1 MSHEIY
7 RHPTP
12 FAAEMHIPWPAGRCR
27 QALNPFA
34 GRIDCANLGDTGK
47 KQKTEQA
54 SGEKN
59 MSRFLAASLLASGI
73 ALSGAAVSAQDWS
86 GMYVGVY
93 YGSDI
98 GNALGSNLVGL
109 QGGYNFD
116 TGSGLI
122 VGGEVDLAKA
132 LNAPGGLGSLVA
144 RAGFAAGENMMV
156 YADGGFGRAATGI
169 NFIQAGIG
177 AEFNVTSS
185 FGVRAGV
192 DWLNPT
198 NNPAPTATVM
208 KLGGTVS
215 F

>member
-1 MSHEIY
+1 LETQAKNKKPS
-7 RHPTP
+7 RHQ
-12 FAAEMHIPWPAGRCR
+12 E
-27 QALNPFA
+27 
-34 GRIDCANLGDTGK
+34 K
-47 KQKTEQA
+47 
-54 SGEKN
+54 KN